1 MRPFNRPPNRKGP
14 KRGPQHQ
21 GQRPGRPQSRGGNQR
36 PQAPAGPS
44 GPPSARA
51 AAIDPFQLFCSYYL
65 GIAADKRYAPANIH
79 EVGRRFGVDAGVI
92 RQVLKEH
99 GMDPESV
106 MNTEF
111 DLAMAQIDIQVA
123 PEGVDRLELAKG
135 IYQEFRAAPR
145 KPRDWR
151 RMLEDDARENAKIFG
166 RRD

>member
-1 MRPFNRPPNRKGP
+1 MKPNRPA
-14 KRGPQHQ
+14 RGG
-21 GQRPGRPQSRGGNQR
+21 GQRHGPPHNRPKPHRQPHSPGGGGRP
-36 PQAPAGPS
+36 PS

-51 AAIDPFQLFCSYYL
+51 SAIDPFQLFCSYYL

-123 PEGVDRLELAKG
+123 PEGVDRVELAKG

-151 RMLEDDARENAKIFG
+151 RMLEDDARENAKVFG

>member
-1 MRPFNRPPNRKGP
+1 MRPFKPTRGGGQRHGPPHHRQKPNRQP
-14 KRGPQHQ
+14 HQ
-21 GQRPGRPQSRGGNQR
+21 PGGSGRP
-36 PQAPAGPS
+36 PS

-51 AAIDPFQLFCSYYL
+51 SAIDPFQLFCAYYL
-65 GIAADKRYAPANIH
+65 GITPDKRYAPANIH
-79 EVGRRFGVDAGVI
+79 DVGRRFGVDAGVI

-123 PEGVDRLELAKG
+123 PEGVDRVELAKG
-135 IYQEFRAAPR
+135 IYEEFRAAPR

-151 RMLEDDARENAKIFG
+151 RMLEDDARENAKVFG